1 MSCVHMSIHDFPQ
14 IMSSSSILKSPG
26 GSRVG
31 RQASNKQAVKQ
42 ASTWGG
48 HLVGA
53 MPYRGLLSHYLA
65 PRAQAGPG
73 GDMTTCV
80 GVTLTGILRTMSL
93 PKKKIN

>member
-48 HLVGA
+48 IQSETCPIEA
-53 MPYRGLLSHYLA
+53 CYLITWRPE
-65 PRAQAGPG
+65 PRQGQAE
-73 GDMTTCV
+73 T
-80 GVTLTGILRTMSL
+80 
-93 PKKKIN
+93 